1 MLLSIWNGDETMGTE
16 IDRLDMKIEA
26 EASDA
31 NKQLEETVS
40 RLKEILA
47 PLNDIMNHK
56 AFVQLKQQSK
66 EIDKSLTRIS
76 KETKAA
82 MQGVSASMEKATKPM
97 EKAVKDVSKMMSEL
111 NEKYKDLGKDFQ
123 FFGSGE
129 SAKKQIEKYSNALE
143 IAKLKKAELEAT
155 GKTEGQMYEY
165 AIRDVQ
171 KYSNIL
177 ANLKNQYPEGPVV
190 EYADISEMTQDE
202 FDEWM
207 KTLPSV
213 KAQAQ
218 GISDTIEEIGERAR
232 EVTREFLGQWN
243 GVEIPDLSGKTD
255 LSSMTKRELDDWF
268 NNLPSVK
275 AQAEQA
281 MQSIKDSFEQI
292 EEPLKEIDMTL
303 ADLASSVEQTFTAP
317 ETKANRFS
325 KMLEQMKEIAG
336 EIANRF
342 AEMKG
347 RMENAFVRSGLKSY
361 TSQYTELQN
370 EITKTEKTLATL
382 NAQLARSRETVK
394 NFDKTTAYRKMQY
407 DIAGAKKELQ
417 RLREEQDKLETSG
430 GATQW
435 NFKGLSEGLQNFKKA
450 LQPLGTTLKNLDKRI
465 TAFVKKLRS
474 IIFPA
479 RNAKKSVDGFHK
491 SLSGGLGTILK
502 YSFGIRSL
510 FVLFNRMRSAAT
522 EGFKNL
528 VLYSDKVNASISLL
542 MNSANQLKN
551 SFAAMVAPILN
562 AVAPALNYLMQ
573 LCVKAANSVNQLISA
588 LLGNDTWIRAKKLT
602 QDYRDTI
609 QGVKDDVEE
618 VTKTILGFDQLN
630 VLNGKNEKADSD
642 TGNLLPEDMF
652 ETLPVESK
660 FKDLADKIKGILSQF
675 FAPLKEAWNR
685 EGKFVMDSWKYAL
698 DEIWALIKSIGSDF
712 LEVWQQEKTIK
723 IFGDI
728 LHIIGDIGLVV
739 GNLDHNF
746 REAWEG
752 NETGKKILEGIR
764 DIIGVIVANIRHAAD
779 ATVEWS
785 ANLDFSPL
793 LTKIQAWVES
803 LVPVFDNLSGIVTDF
818 YEKVLLPLGKW
829 TIEKGL
835 PDLVQVF
842 IDFNEKVDWEA
853 LRARLSEFWKHLEPF
868 AETVGEGLILFIEK
882 VSNALADFINS
893 PQFDDFL
900 TSIENWM
907 DNVKPEDV
915 ADALEKIA
923 EAIIVLKGGLKL
935 WGVLETPIKL
945 FGSFASIIS
954 NAKLA
959 KALKNLG
966 GASGGASVIKKL
978 GEALSLWK
986 GGAGTLSES
995 LSTMF
1000 PTAAKIVSWIPHAA
1014 VAAAIVGVGNEIKKQ
1029 MQNLFDT
1036 EDWGI
1041 GDWIVNTLKTS
1052 LSGWKSEFDNF
1063 KISLEL
1069 WWQDT
1074 WMSDAIWKFGQW
1086 WDEKIAPWFTQERWA
1101 ELWENIK
1108 SSASEKWNAFL
1119 EWWNS
1124 STLVVWWQNNV
1135 SPWFTQEKWSELW
1148 NNVKNAFLNKWQ
1160 EIKDWWSNTAIVGW
1174 WNDNVKPWFTLEKWA
1189 ELYDSIKTSL
1199 KSKWD
1204 ETVGQWKTD
1213 ISSWWNESVVPWF
1226 TAEKWL
1232 GIFNSIKKSLKNVW
1246 NDTAGQWLSDIT
1258 TWWSNDVQ
1266 PWFTLEKWKNLL
1278 SKIPTA
1284 FSDAFNAAKEKALGV
1299 VEELY
1304 NKIVGWVE
1312 KMIEKIE
1319 KVIAKAKEAI
1329 GLGSSSSSS
1338 SSSSSVGKR
1347 STSSSG
1353 KLSVNIPKI
1362 TIPTIKVPTISVNI
1376 PKFATGGFP
1385 EDGLFMANHG
1395 ELLGKFANGRTAV
1408 ANNEQITTGI
1418 ENAVYRAMMSVMQSG
1433 AFGNNGNIMVNAVLK
1448 TENDEVLA
1456 RAVTRGQEKIDRR
1469 YKPSMP

>member
-1 MLLSIWNGDETMGTE
+1 MGTE

-66 EIDKSLTRIS
+66 EINKSLTRIS

-123 FFGSGE
+123 FFGSTE

-143 IAKLKKAELEAT
+143 NAKLKKAELETT

-275 AQAEQA
+275 TQAEQA

-347 RMENAFVRSGLKSY
+347 RMENAFVRSGLKTY

-417 RLREEQDKLETSG
+417 RLREEQDKLETFG

-450 LQPLGTTLKNLDKRI
+450 LQPLGTALKNLDKRI

-479 RNAKKSVDGFHK
+479 RSAKKSVDGFHK
-491 SLSGGLGTILK
+491 SLSGGLVTILK

-573 LCVKAANSVNQLISA
+573 LCVKAANAVNQLISA

-618 VTKTILGFDQLN
+618 VTKTILGFDQLH
-630 VLNGKNEKADSD
+630 VLNGKNEKADSG

-723 IFGDI
+723 IFEDI

-739 GNLDHNF
+739 GNLAHNF
-746 REAWEG
+746 REAWEE

-779 ATVEWS
+779 AAVEWS

-803 LVPVFDNLSGIVTDF
+803 LVPVFDNLSGIITDF
-818 YEKVLLPLGKW
+818 CEDVLMPLGKW

-853 LRARLSEFWKHLEPF
+853 LRERLAQFWEHLEPF

-900 TSIENWM
+900 TAIENWM
-907 DNVKPEDV
+907 DNVDAEDV
-915 ADALEKIA
+915 ANTLENIA
-923 EAIIVLKGGLKL
+923 KAIISLKVAVAGFSAVLKGISALSNLVNVLKFFGAGGGAKSAFSGLKSIGTAIAG
-935 WGVLETPIKL
+935 WAPHIAVGVAIVNVMKRIKESVSERINTSGFGITDWISET
-945 FGSFASIIS
+945 
-954 NAKLA
+954 
-959 KALKNLG
+959 LK
-966 GASGGASVIKKL
+966 
-978 GEALSLWK
+978 LSL
-986 GGAGTLSES
+986 E
-995 LSTMF
+995 
-1000 PTAAKIVSWIPHAA
+1000 
-1014 VAAAIVGVGNEIKKQ
+1014 
-1029 MQNLFDT
+1029 
-1036 EDWGI
+1036 
-1041 GDWIVNTLKTS
+1041 
-1052 LSGWKSEFDNF
+1052 GWASEFENF

-1124 STLVVWWQNNV
+1124 STLVVWWQNSV
-1135 SPWFTQEKWSELW
+1135 SPWFTQEKWSDLW
-1148 NNVKNAFLNKWQ
+1148 NNVKTAFINKWQ

-1174 WNDNVKPWFTLEKWA
+1174 WNDNVKPWFTQEKWT
-1189 ELYDSIKTSL
+1189 ELFDSIKTSL

-1204 ETVGQWKTD
+1204 ETVGQWKID
-1213 ISSWWNESVVPWF
+1213 VSSWWNENVAPWF
-1226 TAEKWL
+1226 TAEKWS
-1232 GIFNSIKKSLKNVW
+1232 GIFNSIKNSLKNVW
-1246 NDTAGQWLSDIT
+1246 HDTAGQWLSDIT
-1258 TWWSNDVQ
+1258 TWWNNDVQ
-1266 PWFTLEKWKNLL
+1266 PWFTLEKWTNLL

-1304 NKIVGWVE
+1304 NKIVGWVG

-1319 KVIAKAKEAI
+1319 NVITKAKEAI
-1329 GLGSSSSSS
+1329 GLSSSSGSSSSSS
-1338 SSSSSVGKR
+1338 SIGKSTTSSSS
-1347 STSSSG
+1347 
-1353 KLSVNIPKI
+1353 KLSINIPKI

-1418 ENAVYRAMMSVMQSG
+1418 ENAVYRAMMNVMQSG